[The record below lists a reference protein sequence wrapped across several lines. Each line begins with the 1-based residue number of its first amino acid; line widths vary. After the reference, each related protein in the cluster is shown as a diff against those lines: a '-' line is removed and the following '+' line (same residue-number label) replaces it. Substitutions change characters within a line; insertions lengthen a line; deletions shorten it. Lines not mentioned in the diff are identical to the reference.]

1 MKKLMV
7 MLGAVAMAA
16 GLQAATVDWQW
27 QTAANVVGPIYAF
40 GSSSATLA
48 SATAYIFADG
58 QQSTVY
64 DNWVTSKSVSGGLD
78 NSAVVNGAITA
89 KGTDNAFQT
98 EKTGA
103 NQSFFFAL
111 VDTSGNLFISATAG
125 AAESTLPG
133 GNTVKFSAKAKSTAT
148 PFTTATTSY
157 AGAGWYTAAA
167 VPEPTSGLLLLLG
180 VAGLAL
186 RRRRA

>member
-7 MLGAVAMAA
+7 MLGAVALAA

-27 QTAANVVGPIYAF
+27 ATVTTKAGPIYAF
-40 GSSSATLA
+40 GSKDTTLA
-48 SATAYIFADG
+48 SATAMIFADG

-78 NSAVVNGAITA
+78 SSSVVNGAITA
-89 KGTDNAFQT
+89 KGAENAFKTT
-98 EKTGA
+98 ETGA

-111 VDTSGNLFISATAG
+111 VDASGNLFISATAS
-125 AAESTLPG
+125 AAESALLG
-133 GNTVKFSAKAKSTAT
+133 GNTVSFGAKAKSTAT